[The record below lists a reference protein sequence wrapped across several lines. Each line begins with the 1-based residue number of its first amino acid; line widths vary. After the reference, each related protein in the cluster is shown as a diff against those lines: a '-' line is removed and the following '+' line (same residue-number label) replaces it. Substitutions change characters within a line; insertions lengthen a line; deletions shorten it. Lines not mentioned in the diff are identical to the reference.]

1 LLIASCSNTIILLLL
16 CSRLRRSAT
25 KEPSDCV
32 ADRRA
37 DCYTSVSSS
46 SV

>member
-32 ADRRA
+32 ADR
-37 DCYTSVSSS
+37 
-46 SV
+46 